1 VTATPRL
8 RLKQPSG
15 WFAAGCEVREAAM
28 LLSDSAFK
36 LFMWLCLHAERTSG
50 TICANESDLASTL
63 RKTENQVASLIE
75 ELIAAGICRRL
86 ERGGIEISDRFWP
99 YERVAADPAADARA
113 YIATVKRLLLQ
124 HACVQCAFTPADEKL
139 AEQWRRQ
146 AITIEQVDRAI
157 LLGTLRKYV
166 ALLNRGRGS
175 PITTLHYF
183 TSLID
188 EARTLET
195 SSDYWR
201 YMKNTLADL
210 EQRWKR
216 GPSQGAPEVSAE
228 TK

>member
-1 VTATPRL
+1 
-8 RLKQPSG
+8 
-15 WFAAGCEVREAAM
+15 M

-36 LFMWLCLHAERTSG
+36 LFMWFCLHAERTSG

-75 ELIAAGICRRL
+75 ELIAAAICRRL
-86 ERGGIEISDRFWP
+86 ERGGIE
-99 YERVAADPAADARA
+99 
-113 YIATVKRLLLQ
+113 VKRLLLQ

-146 AITIEQVDRAI
+146 AITLEQVDRAI
-157 LLGTLRKYV
+157 LLGTLRKYA

-188 EARTLET
+188 EARTFET

-201 YMKNTLADL
+201 YMKNKLADL
-210 EQRWKR
+210 EHRWKR
-216 GPSQGAPEVSAE
+216 GRSQGAPDVSAE